1 MVYEKLGVLDD
12 ARREIKGY
20 THKALR
26 SINSLNEEN
35 KKIFK
40 WLADSLIHRTS

>member
-1 MVYEKLGVLDD
+1 MIYEKLGILDD
-12 ARREIKGY
+12 ARREIRAY
-20 THKALR
+20 TQRALR
-26 SINSLNEEN
+26 SINLLDEEN